1 MNFVADTAELERH
14 AVGSVGPLTVTAAE
28 SMYKLMAYKDEY
40 ETARLF
46 LDPGFEQSV
55 RETFGD
61 DASFA
66 YKLHPPML
74 RAMGLD
80 HKLTLGAWFKP
91 ALYALR
97 TARRVRGTRLD
108 VFGYAH
114 VRQVERSLVDDY
126 AKLTREVVPRATQ
139 GNIDAIRE
147 ILGLAQEVRGY
158 ESIKMANVESYRR
171 KVAAALDALS
181 ATAAVG

>member
-1 MNFVADTAELERH
+1 M
-14 AVGSVGPLTVTAAE
+14 
-28 SMYKLMAYKDEY
+28 
-40 ETARLF
+40 
-46 LDPGFEQSV
+46 
-55 RETFGD
+55 
-61 DASFA
+61 
-66 YKLHPPML
+66 
-74 RAMGLD
+74 
-80 HKLTLGAWFKP
+80 
-91 ALYALR
+91 
-97 TARRVRGTRLD
+97 
-108 VFGYAH
+108 
-114 VRQVERSLVDDY
+114 RQVERSLVDDY